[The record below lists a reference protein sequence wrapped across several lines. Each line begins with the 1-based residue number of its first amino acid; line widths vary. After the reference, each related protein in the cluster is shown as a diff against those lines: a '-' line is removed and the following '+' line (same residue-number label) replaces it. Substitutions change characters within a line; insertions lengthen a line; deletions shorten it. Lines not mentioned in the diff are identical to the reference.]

1 MASILVS
8 AKKPPSHRCPTV
20 ASALPTHSDSIRR
33 RKIMLRSLMFALP
46 CAVSLMLQPA
56 HAQGLMGPMW
66 DTYVTLTR
74 ADMDTIRGIMTQ
86 QIHNKKPCASAS
98 WKNPES
104 GNSGMVTLLGAFS
117 RQGHRCER
125 IEYRISPPQGTPSDR
140 FTLTSCQQADGS
152 WKLAS

>member
-1 MASILVS
+1 
-8 AKKPPSHRCPTV
+8 
-20 ASALPTHSDSIRR
+20 
-33 RKIMLRSLMFALP
+33 MLRKLTFAVP
-46 CAVSLMLQPA
+46 CTFLLTLLPA

-74 ADMDTIRGIMTQ
+74 ADMDAIRGIVTQ
-86 QIHNKKPCASAS
+86 QIHNKKPGASAS
-98 WKNPES
+98 WKSQES
-104 GNSGMVTLLGAFS
+104 GNSGMVTLLSAFS

-152 WKLAS
+152 WKLTS

>member
-1 MASILVS
+1 MPETQTKLLPAALLQLDKTENVMSRALALAFVFTSFLV
-8 AKKPPSHRCPTV
+8 
-20 ASALPTHSDSIRR
+20 
-33 RKIMLRSLMFALP
+33 F
-46 CAVSLMLQPA
+46 QPA
-56 HAQGLMGPMW
+56 SAQGLMGPLW

-74 ADMDTIRGIMTQ
+74 ADMDMIRSILSQ
-86 QIHNKKPCASAS
+86 RIHDQKPGVSTF

-104 GNSGMVTLLGAFS
+104 GNSGTVTLLSAFS

-140 FTLTSCQQADGS
+140 FTLTSCLQPDGS

>member
-1 MASILVS
+1 
-8 AKKPPSHRCPTV
+8 
-20 ASALPTHSDSIRR
+20 
-33 RKIMLRSLMFALP
+33 MLRKLTFAVP
-46 CAVSLMLQPA
+46 CAFLLTLLPA

-74 ADMDTIRGIMTQ
+74 GDMDAIRGIVTQ
-86 QIHNKKPCASAS
+86 QIHNKKPGASAS
-98 WKNPES
+98 WKSQES
-104 GNSGMVTLLGAFS
+104 GNSGMVTLLSAFS

-152 WKLAS
+152 WKLTS